1 VSSCLFDYAIFD
13 HNIFETCFIG
23 STQTG
28 SARRNKK
35 TDWDGFQ
42 KRVMEEAGWYEMKL
56 SEQLQKQ
63 LTEAQIATNQIAA
76 MNKALIKEKENLMGV
91 VTDITN
97 RATDINRAAQE
108 MQQNLAQRPPEI
120 DVEKRAQL
128 LLRLDAAR
136 AAKEE
141 KKRAE
146 KEKEKQMLKN
156 LAKARRVKA
165 RNRGN

>member
-1 VSSCLFDYAIFD
+1 
-13 HNIFETCFIG
+13 
-23 STQTG
+23 
-28 SARRNKK
+28 
-35 TDWDGFQ
+35 
-42 KRVMEEAGWYEMKL
+42 MKL

-76 MNKALIKEKENLMGV
+76 MNKALLKEKENLMGV

-141 KKRAE
+141 KKQQAE
-146 KEKEKQMLKN
+146 EKKKQMLKN

-165 RNRGN
+165 KNRGN